1 MPTAVPQPRR
11 QVQRA
16 SSSRADVQ
24 HRFFTWA
31 LTFGVLVVATLSLL
45 TDQFNRWIDLRFAG
59 TLIMFVLPAV
69 WAVSAYAVALAPN
82 MNLRRA
88 FLWPTYV
95 MLAMLLANMIEYYHL
110 LATGGVTG
118 RLVPLQGLAFFCLL
132 LWVIAAALHPGKQ
145 NILLV
150 RAGLVKQTVWAV
162 FCIAIMS
169 GFLLIQRRPPMPP
182 PSDLAL
188 VFGNAVNDDGTASP
202 LLRDR
207 TLAAIKLYKEGKVR
221 KIMLSGSMDPTRGS
235 LKQEPLAMKVLC
247 LQAGIPEQDIILDP
261 TGVNT
266 RASVD
271 AARKVMEQ
279 NKWTRVVGVSDDW
292 HLPRI
297 AMTFEQAGI
306 KDAATY
312 ASDPQEWQQADPV
325 ALARE
330 VAGLTVYA
338 FVPNYRTPKAVSM
351 NVVAPRIV
359 VTKSANTL
367 ELFDGDR
374 LVKTYHCIT
383 GTNPGQKLIEGDRI
397 TPMGMFKVVYKNPE
411 SKYHLSM
418 GLNYPRTEDALRG
431 LKQGLISKAEFEQ
444 IKYAEATNGI
454 PSWYTRMGGEIMI
467 HGFAEGRDSTAGC
480 VAVTNPEIEEL
491 YAICDVGTVVEIR
504 P

>member
-1 MPTAVPQPRR
+1 M
-11 QVQRA
+11 QRA
-16 SSSRADVQ
+16 SANRADAQ
-24 HRFFTWA
+24 HRFATWA

-45 TDQFNRWIDLRFAG
+45 TNQFYRWIDLRFAG
-59 TLIMFVLPAV
+59 TMIMFALPAI
-69 WAVSAYAVALAPN
+69 WAVSAYAVALAPT

-95 MLAMLLANMIEYYHL
+95 LMAMLLANMIQYYYL
-110 LATGGVTG
+110 YATGGVTG

-132 LWVIAAALHPGKQ
+132 LWVIAVALHPGKQ

-150 RAGLVKQTVWAV
+150 RAGVARQAAWGA
-162 FCIAIMS
+162 FCVLIMS
-169 GFLLIQRRPPMPP
+169 GFLFIQRRPPMPP
-182 PSDLAL
+182 TSDLAL
-188 VFGNAVNDDGTASP
+188 VFGNAVNADGTP
-202 LLRDR
+202 GPMLRDR
-207 TLAAIKLYKEGKVR
+207 TMAAIKLYREGKVK
-221 KIMLSGSMDPTRGS
+221 KIMLSGAMDPTRGS
-235 LKQEPLAMKVLC
+235 LKQEPIAMKMLC
-247 LQAGIPEQDIILDP
+247 LQQGVPEQDIILDP

-271 AARKVMEQ
+271 AARKVMEANHW
-279 NKWTRVVGVSDDW
+279 NKVVGVSDDW

-297 AMTFEQAGI
+297 QMTFDQAGM
-306 KDAATY
+306 KDSSTF
-312 ASDPQEWQQADPV
+312 ASEPKEWQQADPV

-338 FVPNYRTPKAVSM
+338 FVPNYRSPKAVAM

-374 LVKTYHCIT
+374 HVKTYHCIT
-383 GTNPGQKLIEGDRI
+383 GTNPGQKMVEGDRR
-397 TPMGMFKVVYKNPE
+397 TPIGTFKIVYKNPE

-431 LKQGLISKAEFEQ
+431 LKEGLLTKGEFEQ
-444 IKYAEATNGI
+444 IRIAEATNGI
-454 PSWYTRMGGEIMI
+454 PSWYTKMGGEIMI

-480 VAVTNPEIEEL
+480 IAITNPEIEEL
-491 YAICDVGTVVEIR
+491 YAICDVGTVVEVR